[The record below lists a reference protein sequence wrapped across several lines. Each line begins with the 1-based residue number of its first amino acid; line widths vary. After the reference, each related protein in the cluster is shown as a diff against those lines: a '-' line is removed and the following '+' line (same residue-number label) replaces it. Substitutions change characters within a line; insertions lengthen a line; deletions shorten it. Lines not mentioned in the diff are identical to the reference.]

1 MISRSIPVAFLS
13 ILSAGGLLAV
23 LFSAAFILQ
32 FNGLYGQDAHEYL
45 RMARSLHEVLQ
56 QGKVME
62 HSYFPILYPFAGF
75 MVSLLLQDDARS
87 LQGISMLSLVI
98 AFFYLKA
105 LVKVMYS
112 ETKVLPAYLLTFF
125 FFAPYVFRFGLVSMS
140 DMFCLLFV
148 IAATYHGVLC
158 LRKVHVRDAI
168 LFAALVSC
176 AISVRYAVIILL
188 SVPFVMVVF
197 SLLFRKKFDTILL
210 MIPAACMMLLPDYLL
225 RGRILFLQ
233 QEHGKFIVD
242 YASNA
247 YNWSAW
253 NFFRSGF
260 ENPDGIQS
268 YPQWNLLAAAFNIF
282 HPAFFFAGLV
292 LIVFIRSIDFK
303 SMESKM
309 LLLMVVGYGLF
320 LAGLHYQNNRYLL
333 QSFPLILVLFY
344 PAFNRMAG
352 RFLQAPYL
360 PGVFFS
366 AVIVLQLFLF
376 HYSFRSILVL
386 NRTERTVA
394 ASLSAYP
401 GQLVYTC
408 SITGAL
414 VTYGVKNPV
423 TDIYFE
429 DIHPADSNALLLF
442 NPVEFSQHFKGRK
455 PMVTWQ
461 RLQDA
466 HALQQLQILPGGWVL
481 YAIENGNGHSSP

>member
-1 MISRSIPVAFLS
+1 MSRFIPVSYLS
-13 ILSAGGLLAV
+13 MLSAGGLLSV
-23 LFSAAFILQ
+23 LVSATAIMQ

-62 HSYFPILYPFAGF
+62 HSYFPVLYPFTGF
-75 MVSLLLQDDARS
+75 LVSLLLQDEARA
-87 LQGISMLSLVI
+87 LQGISMFSLVI
-98 AFFYLKA
+98 AFFYLKE
-105 LVKVMYS
+105 LVKVMYG
-112 ETKVLPAYLLTFF
+112 ETKMLWAYLLTFF

-148 IAATYHGVLC
+148 IAATYHGILC
-158 LRKVHVRDAI
+158 LRQAHVRDAV
-168 LFAALVSC
+168 LFAVFVSC

-188 SVPFVMVVF
+188 SVPVVMVLF
-197 SLLFRKKFDTILL
+197 SLLFRKKFTTILL

-233 QEHGKFIVD
+233 LQQGKFFVD

-247 YNWSAW
+247 YSWSVW
-253 NFFRSGF
+253 NFFKSGF
-260 ENPDGIQS
+260 ENPDGMQS

-292 LIVFIRSIDFK
+292 LIVFIRIIDYKSI
-303 SMESKM
+303 ESKM
-309 LLLMVVGYGLF
+309 LLLMVVVYGLF

-344 PAFNRMAG
+344 PAFNRMAV

-360 PGVFFS
+360 PWVFFS
-366 AVIVLQLFLF
+366 AVIALQLILF

-386 NRTERTVA
+386 NRTERIVA

-401 GQLVYTC
+401 GQQVYTC

-414 VTYGVKNPV
+414 ATYGVKNPI

-429 DIHPADSNALLLF
+429 DIRPADSNALLLF
-442 NPVEFSQHFKGRK
+442 NPLEFSQHFKGRK
-455 PMVTWQ
+455 PMETWQ
-461 RLQDA
+461 QLQDA
-466 HALQQLQILPGGWVL
+466 HTLRQLQSLPGGWVL
-481 YAIENGNGHSSP
+481 YAIDVSEGHSGQ